1 MIWHD
6 KNVARVFE
14 FLDKHDISSYIERYK
29 GRDICELMEILETEI
44 PYKDEVSVCLFDYAS
59 EDEFIIYLR
68 EKYNIHVREE
78 VTIRH
83 YIL

>member
-1 MIWHD
+1 
-6 KNVARVFE
+6 
-14 FLDKHDISSYIERYK
+14 
-29 GRDICELMEILETEI
+29 MEILKTEI
-44 PYKDEVSVCLFDYAS
+44 PYKDEVSVCLFDYVS
-59 EDEFIIYLR
+59 DDEFIIYLR